1 MTAASA
7 GGTAARPPR
16 AGRARWTEGLLATG
30 AGRAVARNWA
40 ACFLLVM
47 LVVFSIT
54 GRGFLSL
61 ANFQNV
67 VHLQTLPL
75 LLAAAETF
83 VIISGGIDLSVGFVA
98 GLTSVMAATLMQ
110 RLAAGGASPG
120 AAMALG
126 AGAALLL
133 SLLPGLVNGLVIT
146 RFKVPPFIATLG
158 MWGMANGLALRLCE
172 GFPVAGLP
180 PELPRIGNGYLLWI
194 LPGQWVSFLGKPE
207 GFPDARV
214 RELVRAVPGSLLL
227 VGVVLGG
234 LAFLLRRARF
244 GRHTYAIGG
253 SLDAA
258 VRAGIDVDRHLV
270 RVYVLS
276 SALAGLAGV
285 FNVFQ
290 TGIGNYT
297 TFGAMYELF
306 AVAAVVIGG
315 ASLSGGKG
323 RILGSAVGVLVLAFM
338 ENGLAI
344 SGVQP
349 FYRYIVVGVLLI
361 LAVVIDRLFPD
372 LFEAGT

>member
-1 MTAASA
+1 MSVS
-7 GGTAARPPR
+7 TAARPDGELER
-16 AGRARWTEGLLATG
+16 GGGGLLGSA
-30 AGRAVARNWA
+30 AGKALARNWA
-40 ACFLLVM
+40 ACFLVAM
-47 LVVFSIT
+47 LVAFSFT
-54 GRGFLSL
+54 GRNFLSVV
-61 ANFQNV
+61 NFQNV

-83 VIISGGIDLSVGFVA
+83 VIISGGIDLSIGFVA
-98 GLTSVMAATLMQ
+98 GLASVTAARLMQ
-110 RLAAGGASPG
+110 LLLAAGAPAGWVI
-120 AAMALG
+120 ALG
-126 AGAALLL
+126 AAGALAL

-158 MWGMANGLALRLCE
+158 MWGIANGVALKLCQ

-180 PELPRIGNGYLLWI
+180 DGLPRIGNGYLLYV
-194 LPGQWVSFLGKPE
+194 LPGEFVSLFDRPASFPE
-207 GFPDARV
+207 ARI
-214 RELVRAVPGSLLL
+214 REVWRLLPYSLPFVLA
-227 VGVVLGG
+227 VLGA
-234 LAFLLRRARF
+234 LAWVLRRGRF

-253 SLDAA
+253 SMDAA
-258 VRAGIDVDRHLV
+258 VRAGIPVNRHLV
-270 RVYVLS
+270 RVYVLA

-297 TFGAMYELF
+297 TFSSMYELF

-323 RILGSAVGVLVLAFM
+323 RIVGSAVGVLVLAFM

-349 FYRYIVVGVLLI
+349 FYRYIVVGVLLVV
-361 LAVVIDRLFPD
+361 AVVIDKLFPD
-372 LFEAGT
+372 LL